1 MVEMFAVYA
10 LLLAAWGL
18 YSQRRA
24 ARAGDQAVTD
34 AAVEVGPPAP
44 TTITVTRIERGDA
57 ARRHLGT
64 TAGV

>member
-1 MVEMFAVYA
+1 MVEMFGVYA

-18 YSQRRA
+18 YSRRRA
-24 ARAGDQAVTD
+24 AN
-34 AAVEVGPPAP
+34 AAEEAETESVEVGPPVP

>member
-1 MVEMFAVYA
+1 MVEMFGVYA

-24 ARAGDQAVTD
+24 RAACEEPETVAALD
-34 AAVEVGPPAP
+34 APPP
-44 TTITVTRIERGDA
+44 TITVTRIERGDA

>member
-1 MVEMFAVYA
+1 MLEMFAVYA
-10 LLLAAWGL
+10 LLLAAWGV

-24 ARAGDQAVTD
+24 ASAAEQAETESVD
-34 AAVEVGPPAP
+34 VGPPVP

-57 ARRHLGT
+57 ARRHLGS

>member
-1 MVEMFAVYA
+1 MVEMFGVYA

-24 ARAGDQAVTD
+24 AAKGEEAETVAALD
-34 AAVEVGPPAP
+34 AAPPTP
-44 TTITVTRIERGDA
+44 TITVTRIERGDA

>member
-1 MVEMFAVYA
+1 MVEMFGVYA

-18 YSQRRA
+18 YSQRRSAGAGEEAETVA
-24 ARAGDQAVTD
+24 ALDV
-34 AAVEVGPPAP
+34 PAP
-44 TTITVTRIERGDA
+44 TSTITVTRIERGDA

>member
-1 MVEMFAVYA
+1 MLEMFAVYA

-24 ARAGDQAVTD
+24 AG
-34 AAVEVGPPAP
+34 AAEEAELVDVGPPAP
-44 TTITVTRIERGDA
+44 ATITVTRIERGDA

>member
-1 MVEMFAVYA
+1 MVEMFGVYA

-24 ARAGDQAVTD
+24 AGACEDPETPAPLDV
-34 AAVEVGPPAP
+34 PAP
-44 TTITVTRIERGDA
+44 TSTITVTRIERGDA

-64 TAGV
+64 TTGV